1 MTQTLV
7 AAGLDIKDL
16 DTISKEVPSE
26 SVKEASTFQQK
37 DDTSIYC
44 KFLLDSCKDWINA
57 ETECINLKCNIV

>member
-1 MTQTLV
+1 MGEKLTQTLV
-7 AAGLDIKDL
+7 AVGLDIQGL

-44 KFLLDSCKDWINA
+44 KFLLDSCKD
-57 ETECINLKCNIV
+57 